1 MSNPVQPFSP
11 YEWYSLT
18 PERQAA
24 AVTELRR
31 VRDAE
36 QVAERDKFE
45 AAHSAALTAA
55 TGLRRAILELH
66 SPTPAAAHIYATIV
80 CSCCYNPDYDD
91 DWPCETYVLAR
102 DFPED
107 AE

>member
-1 MSNPVQPFSP
+1 MSNPEPPFSP
-11 YEWYSLT
+11 YDWYSFL
-18 PERQAA
+18 PEQQAA
-24 AVTELRR
+24 AITENIR

-36 QVAERDKFE
+36 RVAERDKVE
-45 AAHSAALTAA
+45 AAHSAVLAEA
-55 TGLRRAILELH
+55 TGVRRAILELH

-107 AE
+107 K